1 MNKHDLPTLTFR
13 RWTVILGAFLLMVFG
28 GFYFFNVSAKTE
40 TIEKQPSEQNLVNG
54 RLALSSRSVPFP
66 EGGILTAN
74 PDGSGQ
80 TGVAVQ
86 GTLIPTEPAWSPDG
100 TKLLFVD
107 TTQNSDIFV
116 INANGGGQINLTN
129 TASPIREGNPSW
141 SVTGKIAYERDGQI
155 WTMNE
160 DGSGQAQF
168 AAITRPLPSDPA
180 WSPDGMKLAFTSGG
194 KIWAINADGTNQH
207 QVTFSATSDSDPA
220 WSPDGSKIAFTRSNG
235 IAVINADGTNEM
247 TIAASGNAPSWS
259 PDGTKIAFSVSGAS
273 GGGIFTMDPDGDN
286 QVKIVSNFS
295 NFPQCCDVIR
305 ENPAWQPVAQTPNTH
320 IISGRVTYNNVPLI
334 GAIVNLSGTIN
345 AAVTTDAVGNYQFSG
360 LPPGGSYT
368 VSPSVVRHYFAP
380 ANRAFNNLT
389 SNQTADFDVLGVCA
403 GGKCVKN
410 GRIAFVRGGEIYVI
424 NPDGTS
430 QINITNNAATDGD
443 PNYSPYGTN
452 IIFTTNRDGNNEIY
466 RMEEEGI
473 NLVRLTNNSA
483 SDSLPYYS
491 PDASSIVFV
500 SNRDGNNEIYKM
512 NADGSDQVRLTNN
525 TSSETQPAFSHD
537 GQKIVFVSNASGQS
551 NLWTMNADGSNQ
563 QAIPG
568 TSGISPVYERP
579 SYSPDGSKIIYTYTP
594 DGGSQVRI
602 TWTMNPDGTNRVQ
615 SAGSFG
621 SYSPDGTQLTYT
633 CCIINNT
640 NRVFTVNASGGSAT
654 NLTPSHVGNTLPDWQ
669 GFRHTACAV

>member
-1 MNKHDLPTLTFR
+1 M
-13 RWTVILGAFLLMVFG
+13 
-28 GFYFFNVSAKTE
+28 
-40 TIEKQPSEQNLVNG
+40 
-54 RLALSSRSVPFP
+54 
-66 EGGILTAN
+66 
-74 PDGSGQ
+74 
-80 TGVAVQ
+80 
-86 GTLIPTEPAWSPDG
+86 
-100 TKLLFVD
+100 
-107 TTQNSDIFV
+107 
-116 INANGGGQINLTN
+116 
-129 TASPIREGNPSW
+129 
-141 SVTGKIAYERDGQI
+141 
-155 WTMNE
+155 
-160 DGSGQAQF
+160 
-168 AAITRPLPSDPA
+168 
-180 WSPDGMKLAFTSGG
+180 
-194 KIWAINADGTNQH
+194 
-207 QVTFSATSDSDPA
+207 
-220 WSPDGSKIAFTRSNG
+220 
-235 IAVINADGTNEM
+235 
-247 TIAASGNAPSWS
+247 
-259 PDGTKIAFSVSGAS
+259 
-273 GGGIFTMDPDGDN
+273 
-286 QVKIVSNFS
+286 
-295 NFPQCCDVIR
+295 
-305 ENPAWQPVAQTPNTH
+305 
-320 IISGRVTYNNVPLI
+320 I

-368 VSPSVVRHYFAP
+368 VSPSVVRHYFTP

-403 GGKCVKN
+403 GGKCVRN

-483 SDSLPYYS
+483 SDSSPYYS

-512 NADGSDQVRLTNN
+512 NADGSNQVRLTNN
-525 TSSETQPAFSHD
+525 TSSETQPAFSPD

-640 NRVFTVNASGGSAT
+640 NRVFTVNAGGGSRDKF
-654 NLTPSHVGNTLPDWQ
+654 NTFP
-669 GFRHTACAV
+669 RREHSP